1 MEGRSGGARV
11 NSLCCG
17 TIQLLSV
24 ALTGDLEQQ
33 MENSDD
39 SLTWYFCVKC

>member
-11 NSLCCG
+11 KSLCCG

-24 ALTGDLEQQ
+24 ALRGDLEQQ
-33 MENSDD
+33 MEYSD
-39 SLTWYFCVKC
+39 SLTWYFCVMC